1 MKLAVEAVIEVLA
14 QLLLWLC
21 GWVVGRFKNWR
32 VMLIAT
38 QVVVEVNVK
47 LGKKRGEYEAEIGH
61 KKKPV

>member
-1 MKLAVEAVIEVLA
+1 MVVWVG
-14 QLLLWLC
+14 

-61 KKKPV
+61 KKTL